1 MPDVPQAPPRDLAL
15 DRFRGGLLVLMV
27 AGNLGAGVDAV
38 PEWLKHAPGVGLK
51 IADLIAPAFVFAIA
65 LTYRPSYLR
74 RAEESGAKATAHL
87 VTRALALIGIGAIL
101 SVGGAVVAGMPS
113 QWGVLQALGGAMLL
127 AAPFVRFGP
136 VVRGVAGAVLLAAY
150 QVLLNTGVVLPA
162 SPTDH
167 GGFAGT
173 LSWGAMLL
181 LATVLADAWRAGRGR
196 YLATCG
202 VLAVLAAASIVL
214 VPVSK
219 LRVTASYV
227 VVALLVAAVTY
238 LLVDLVSRVA
248 AQSPGP
254 LVWWGENPLVLY
266 LSHLLLLGVLLLLP
280 REVTT
285 GAPLWLA
292 IAEAVVLIALL
303 TALAWRLL
311 LRQVRV
317 RL

>member
-1 MPDVPQAPPRDLAL
+1 MNPPPPRDLAL
-15 DRFRGGLLVLMV
+15 DRFRGGLLVLMA
-27 AGNLGAGVDAV
+27 AGDLGAGVEAV
-38 PEWLKHAPGVGLK
+38 PDWLKHAPDIGLT

-74 RAEESGAKATAHL
+74 RAEQGTAAAVAHL
-87 VTRALALIGIGAIL
+87 VTRALALVGIGAIL
-101 SVGGAVVAGMPS
+101 SVGGTVVAGMPS

-127 AAPFVRFGP
+127 TAPFVRFGP
-136 VVRGVAGAVLLAAY
+136 VLRGVAGAVLLAGY
-150 QVLLNTGVVLPA
+150 QTMLATGVVQPA

-196 YLATCG
+196 YIASCA
-202 VLAVLAAASIVL
+202 VLAALAAASIAL
-214 VPVSK
+214 IPVSK
-219 LRVTASYV
+219 VRVTASYV
-227 VVALLVAAVTY
+227 LVALLIAAVAY
-238 LLVDLVSRVA
+238 LLVDVFSRRA
-248 AQSPGP
+248 KEIPGP
-254 LVWWGENPLVLY
+254 LAWWGENPLVLY

-292 IAEAVVLIALL
+292 IAEAVVLIGLL
-303 TALAWRLL
+303 TVLAWRLH
-311 LRQVRV
+311 LRQVRL

>member
-1 MPDVPQAPPRDLAL
+1 MNQPPPRDLAL

-27 AGNLGAGVDAV
+27 AGNLGIGVTAV
-38 PEWLKHAPGVGLK
+38 PAWLKHAPDAGLT
-51 IADLIAPAFVFAIA
+51 IADLIAPAFVLAIA

-74 RAEESGAKATAHL
+74 RAGQGTAAAIAHL
-87 VTRALALIGIGAIL
+87 LTRALALIGIGAIL
-101 SVGGAVVAGMPS
+101 SAGGTVVAGMPS

-150 QVLLNTGVVLPA
+150 QVLSSTGVVPPA

-181 LATVLADAWRAGRGR
+181 LATVLAVAWRAGRGR

-202 VLAVLAAASIVL
+202 ILAVLAAASIVL

-219 LRVTASYV
+219 VRVTASYV
-227 VVALLVAAVTY
+227 LVALLIAAVAY
-238 LLVDLVSRVA
+238 LLVVLVSRVVA
-248 AQSPGP
+248 ERPGP
-254 LVWWGENPLVLY
+254 LAWWGENPLVLY

-280 REVTT
+280 AEATT

-292 IAEAVVLIALL
+292 IVEAVVLIALL
-303 TALAWRLL
+303 TVLAWRLHA
-311 LRQVRV
+311 RRVRV